1 MSPVARRIFKIAIF
15 LLFIFLFLLLFP
27 KTTGYEARIGQ
38 AGQVGPENKQD
49 QEQKT
54 EKKKKKLDPKDDP
67 DQIGNRDVG
76 RGVNLYSLEKEIAVG
91 KGLAQEIEK
100 SAKIVEDPIIAE
112 YVNRIGQNLV
122 RNSDA
127 RVPFTVKVINSE
139 EVNAFALP
147 GGFLYVN
154 LGLLILAEEESE
166 IAGVMAHEIAHVTA
180 RHGTRQASRGTIA
193 NLATIPLIFMGGW
206 AGYGIQQAANVAIP
220 VTFLKFSRGFEE
232 EADVLGI
239 QYLYKAGYEP
249 LAFINFFER
258 IQAQEK
264 KRPGTVSKIFSSH
277 PTTDNRIKL
286 AQKYIDRALKPQ
298 SQYVITTSEFNEVK
312 KRIQTI
318 TGRRKLKD
326 EKSGPTLRRTP
337 SGKIEPGDKSDK
349 KEEDKDERPT
359 LKRRS

>member
-1 MSPVARRIFKIAIF
+1 MTPTMKRALRIILYVIIF
-15 LLFIFLFLLLFP
+15 FFLTMIFT
-27 KTTGYEARIGQ
+27 KT
-38 AGQVGPENKQD
+38 AGQQVNQNDKLDGGV
-49 QEQKT
+49 EQKA
-54 EKKKKKLDPKDDP
+54 KKKTQKLDPKDDP

-76 RGVNLYSLEKEIAVG
+76 RGVNLYSLEKEIAIG

-127 RVPFTVKVINSE
+127 RVPFTVKVIDAE
-139 EVNAFALP
+139 EVNAFSLP
-147 GGFLYVN
+147 GGFLFVN
-154 LGLLILAEEESE
+154 LGLINLAEDESE

-180 RHGTRQASRGTIA
+180 RHGTRQASRGTIT

-206 AGYGIQQAANVAIP
+206 AGYGIRQATNVAIP
-220 VTFLKFSRGFEE
+220 VTFLKFSRTFEE
-232 EADVLGI
+232 EADILGI
-239 QYLYKAGYEP
+239 QYLYKTGYEP
-249 LAFINFFER
+249 LAFINFFEK

-337 SGKIEPGDKSDK
+337 SGKIEPG
-349 KEEDKDERPT
+349 EEDKKGKEEKEERPT
-359 LKRRS
+359 LKRRP

>member
-1 MSPVARRIFKIAIF
+1 MGENMSERKRLGFLIALLIF
-15 LLFIFLFLLLFP
+15 LTFFMFFP
-27 KTTGYEARIGQ
+27 
-38 AGQVGPENKQD
+38 
-49 QEQKT
+49 QKLNPLASSAKPVKFERDET
-54 EKKKKKLDPKDDP
+54 LQGKAKKLPPNENP
-67 DQIGNRDVG
+67 DMIGNRDVG
-76 RGVNLYSLEKEIAVG
+76 RGVNLYSLEREITVG

-127 RVPFTVKVINSE
+127 RVPFTVKVIDAE
-139 EVNAFALP
+139 EINAFALP
-147 GGFLYVN
+147 GGFLFVN
-154 LGLLILAEEESE
+154 LGLINLAEEESE

-206 AGYGIQQAANVAIP
+206 AGYGIQQAANVVIP
-220 VTFLKFSRGFEE
+220 VTFLKFSRAFEE

-249 LAFINFFER
+249 LAFINFFEK

-298 SQYVITTSEFNEVK
+298 SQYVITTSEFDEVK
-312 KRIQTI
+312 KRIQMI

-359 LKRRS
+359 LKRRSQ

>member
-1 MSPVARRIFKIAIF
+1 MSSTTKNAWRIAI
-15 LLFIFLFLLLFP
+15 LLLAILLLMLLLP
-27 KTTGYEARIGQ
+27 KT
-38 AGQVGPENKQD
+38 AGKQTKTD
-49 QEQKT
+49 DRLGGETKQKT
-54 EKKKKKLDPKDDP
+54 QKKAAKLDPKDDP

-76 RGVNLYSLEKEIAVG
+76 RGVNLYSLEKEITVG

-127 RVPFTVKVINSE
+127 RVPFTIKVIDAE
-139 EVNAFALP
+139 EVNAFSLP
-147 GGFLYVN
+147 GGFLFVN
-154 LGLLILAEEESE
+154 LGLINLAEDESE
-166 IAGVMAHEIAHVTA
+166 LAGDMAHEIAHVTA
-180 RHGTRQASRGTIA
+180 RHGTRQASRGTIT

-206 AGYGIQQAANVAIP
+206 AGYGIRQATNVAIP
-220 VTFLKFSRGFEE
+220 ITFLKFSRAFEE
-232 EADVLGI
+232 EADILGI
-239 QYLYKAGYEP
+239 QYLYKTGYEP
-249 LAFINFFER
+249 LAFINFFEK

-286 AQKYIDRALKPQ
+286 AQRYIDGALKPQ
-298 SQYVITTSEFNEVK
+298 GQYVITTSEFDEVK

-337 SGKIEPGDKSDK
+337 SGKIEPGEEGKKS
-349 KEEDKDERPT
+349 KEEEEKPT
-359 LKRRS
+359 LKRRP